1 MAKNSQFRNRLPVFI
16 RDDWRCQ
23 FCGKDLLA
31 DEQSLRQATVDHF
44 IPTKLG
50 GNGNNKNLVACCF
63 LCNQAKGS
71 FPVADIADA
80 QRVVWQRRQTILA
93 NLVEE
98 LHRIGQSFP
107 RHQQSHILQA
117 TVITVAAATPS
128 PSVPETF
135 EKLPDEPADMFVDD
149 VVNSTTQREVYA

>member
-71 FPVADIADA
+71 FPVAEATGDA
-80 QRVVWQRRQTILA
+80 LLALPISPFLRDEQRDY
-93 NLVEE
+93 
-98 LHRIGQSFP
+98 
-107 RHQQSHILQA
+107 
-117 TVITVAAATPS
+117 VI
-128 PSVPETF
+128 ETLL
-135 EKLPDEPADMFVDD
+135 EACG
-149 VVNSTTQREVYA
+149 AC